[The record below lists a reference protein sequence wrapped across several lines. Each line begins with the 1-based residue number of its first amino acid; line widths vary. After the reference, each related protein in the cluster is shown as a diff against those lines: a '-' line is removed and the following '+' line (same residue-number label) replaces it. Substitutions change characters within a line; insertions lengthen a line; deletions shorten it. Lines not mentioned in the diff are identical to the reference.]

1 MGMHYV
7 NKLLLLN
14 ESDIMVKGQSP
25 ETSFADLWE
34 LAEEHGSMY
43 QSEYEFP
50 LCSVLGFTSERF
62 DETILWDDY
71 CEPNWLS
78 ENATWDQNLLC
89 VFQSSGGLDEATALE
104 FLQTNDMQAVTSKLE
119 SQAQSYLQ
127 NKDYYDS
134 GKLLQTLHSLQG
146 RDLPGFQPGFHFTQG
161 GDDDSL
167 DMRCDEKTGTGSRV
181 LLELA
186 FLWD

>member
-71 CEPNWLS
+71 CEPNCCLK
-78 ENATWDQNLLC
+78 T
-89 VFQSSGGLDEATALE
+89 
-104 FLQTNDMQAVTSKLE
+104 
-119 SQAQSYLQ
+119 
-127 NKDYYDS
+127 
-134 GKLLQTLHSLQG
+134 
-146 RDLPGFQPGFHFTQG
+146 QPGIKISCVYF
-161 GDDDSL
+161 
-167 DMRCDEKTGTGSRV
+167 KA
-181 LLELA
+181 LA
-186 FLWD
+186 ALMKRQL